1 MEMKKERKEEKK
13 VDGVEV
19 EEVVKKVKGV
29 EEVEVDVGYD
39 YLNCH
44 LCLELSL
51 SLSLFLLPE
60 GQDEEGL
67 TSIGPKV
74 GEANVYTIAVNDI

>member
-19 EEVVKKVKGV
+19 EEVVQKVKGVEV
-29 EEVEVDVGYD
+29 EEVEVDVGCD

-44 LCLELSL
+44 LCLDL

-67 TSIGPKV
+67 TSIGPEV